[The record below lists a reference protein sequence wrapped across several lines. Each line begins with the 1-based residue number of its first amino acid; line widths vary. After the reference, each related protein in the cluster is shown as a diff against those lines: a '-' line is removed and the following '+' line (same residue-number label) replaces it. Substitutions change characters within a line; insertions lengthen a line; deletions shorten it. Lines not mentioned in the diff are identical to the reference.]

1 MKDPQKN
8 PILRL
13 GSSMFKSCYQ
23 TNTHSAPPKLRG
35 CKVETYSDELD
46 CAGRIGGPIL
56 EHWQQGGFTHC
67 GKKNVLFWF
76 ISAIVKVHL
85 NVT

>member
-1 MKDPQKN
+1 
-8 PILRL
+8 
-13 GSSMFKSCYQ
+13 
-23 TNTHSAPPKLRG
+23 
-35 CKVETYSDELD
+35 VETYSDELE
-46 CAGRIGGPIL
+46 CAGQIGGPIL

-85 NVT
+85 DVT